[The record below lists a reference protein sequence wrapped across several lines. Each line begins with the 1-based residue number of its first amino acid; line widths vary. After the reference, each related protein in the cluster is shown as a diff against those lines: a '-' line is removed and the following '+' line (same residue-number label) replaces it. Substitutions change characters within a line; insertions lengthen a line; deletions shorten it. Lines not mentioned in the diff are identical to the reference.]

1 MAKIKNLTNENL
13 QLTYTNRRIQEE
25 NLQLKTS
32 VHQNEETL
40 RELSSGQEKL
50 QVELSGKT
58 KDILQLNSEITRLKD
73 TNDDLRDQVKELP
86 RLREQV
92 NEKGDKIK
100 GKEIRQ
106 NSFYHHR

>member
-40 RELSSGQEKL
+40 RELSSGQERL

-92 NEKGDKIK
+92 NEKDDKIK
-100 GKEIRQ
+100 GKEIQQ
-106 NSFYHHR
+106 NSFCHHR